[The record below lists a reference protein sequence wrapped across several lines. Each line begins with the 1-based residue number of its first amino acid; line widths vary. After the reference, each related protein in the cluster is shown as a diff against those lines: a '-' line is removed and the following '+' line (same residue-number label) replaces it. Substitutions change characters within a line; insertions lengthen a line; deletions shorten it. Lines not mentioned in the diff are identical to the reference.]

1 MFDNDFNLKLADFG
15 FATQNSP
22 DYKHKKYIGTHRYM
36 APELEYS
43 IPYDIEKADIFALGC
58 VIFILELGF

>member
-1 MFDNDFNLKLADFG
+1 
-15 FATQNSP
+15 
-22 DYKHKKYIGTHRYM
+22 M

-43 IPYDIEKADIFALGC
+43 IPYDIEKADVFALGC